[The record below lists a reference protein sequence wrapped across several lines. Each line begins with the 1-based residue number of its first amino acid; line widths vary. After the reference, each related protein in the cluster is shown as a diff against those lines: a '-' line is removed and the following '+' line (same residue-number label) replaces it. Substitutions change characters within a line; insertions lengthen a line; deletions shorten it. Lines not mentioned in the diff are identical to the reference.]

1 MRAFLALNL
10 NEEIKNKY
18 FNILKIDEK
27 IAELKKVSKNKM
39 HITLAFF
46 DDIKE
51 EQIELIKKEAI
62 NSSPAPFNI
71 NFENISYFTN
81 KFKDINVIFVKAVSE
96 ELKKYVKVLR
106 DNLNNNIENLK
117 YDKKDFKSHIT
128 LARVKRVYDNEKLKE
143 KIEEVNNSY
152 FETLSFKAN
161 SITLY
166 SSDFINYTELFTIHL

>member
-10 NEEIKNKY
+10 NEEIKDKY
-18 FNILKIDEK
+18 SNILKIDEK
-27 IAELKKVSKNKM
+27 IAELKKVSKDKM
-39 HITLAFF
+39 HITLVFF
-46 DDIKE
+46 DNIKE
-51 EQIELIKKEAI
+51 EHIELIKKEVI
-62 NSSPAPFNI
+62 NSSPTPFYI

-96 ELKKYVKVLR
+96 ELEKYVKVLKE
-106 DNLNNNIENLK
+106 DLNNIENLK

-152 FETLSFKAN
+152 FSKLSFKAN
-161 SITLY
+161 SVTLY
-166 SSDFINYTELFTIHL
+166 SSDFVNYTELFTIDF

>member
-96 ELKKYVKVLR
+96 ELKNYVKTLR
-106 DNLNNNIENLK
+106 SNLDNIKNLK

-128 LARVKRVYDNEKLKE
+128 LARVKKVYDNEKLKE
-143 KIEEVNNSY
+143 TIEEIDFTS
-152 FETLSFKAN
+152 LSFIAD

-166 SSDFINYTELFTIHL
+166 SSDFYNYTEIFTINF

>member
-81 KFKDINVIFVKAVSE
+81 KFKDTNVIFVKAVSE
-96 ELKKYVKVLR
+96 ELEKYVKVLR

-166 SSDFINYTELFTIHL
+166 SSDFINYTELFTIHF

>member
-10 NEEIKNKY
+10 NKEIKNKY
-18 FNILKIDEK
+18 SDILRINENT
-27 IAELKKVSKNKM
+27 AELKKVSKNKM
-39 HITLAFF
+39 HITLVFF
-46 DDIKE
+46 DNIKE
-51 EQIELIKKEAI
+51 EQIGLIKEKVI

-96 ELKKYVKVLR
+96 ELESYVKTLR
-106 DNLNNNIENLK
+106 ENLNNIENLK

-128 LARVKRVYDNEKLKE
+128 LARVKRVYDNKKLKE
-143 KIEEVNNSY
+143 KIEEINDLD
-152 FETLSFKAN
+152 FTPLSFTAH

-166 SSDFINYTELFTIHL
+166 SSDFVNYTEIVTINF